1 MKNMNPNQREHIAWV
16 DALRI
21 LACFLVVFSH
31 CCDPFVAH
39 FNTDYSKFLQGCGMG
54 SAVRC
59 CVPLFAMMTGVLL
72 FPVKGSMG
80 EFYSKRL
87 MRLLVPLVFWSLALP
102 VAYYVYFQWAGPSA
116 SPSVDMTTF
125 TGAMT
130 LQKMAT
136 FIFNFNYDTTPLWYL
151 YMLVGLYFI
160 IPVFSTWMQH
170 APKKDLRLFLK
181 VWGITLFVPY
191 IKMLAPVVGY
201 LGNYGHMGLWGECD
215 WNAYG
220 SFYYVSG
227 FVGYI
232 VLAHYLVK
240 YPLDWSGR
248 KIAAIGI
255 PMFLVGYAITYG
267 GYVLMNEQF
276 PGNYAY
282 LEILWLFSGI
292 NVFMMT
298 FPIFITVQKLKIQ
311 ARPWMSKMASMTF
324 GIYLCHFV
332 FVQMGYDFYTRWLPE
347 SIPAVAIIVLN
358 AVTVFTVCYGLVRLL
373 SLNRWTRRLV
383 A

>member
-1 MKNMNPNQREHIAWV
+1 MLTKNFKENIAWIDV
-16 DALRI
+16 LRI
-21 LACFLVVFSH
+21 VACFLVVLAH

-39 FNTDYSKFLQGCGMG
+39 FNADYPKFLQGCGVG

-72 FPVKGSMG
+72 FPVNESLGQ
-80 EFYSKRL
+80 FYRKRL
-87 MRLLVPLVFWSLALP
+87 GRLLVPLVFWSLALP
-102 VAYYVYFQWAGPSA
+102 LMYYGYFLCAGPSV

-130 LQKMAT
+130 LRKMAT

-151 YMLVGLYFI
+151 YMLVGLYLV
-160 IPVFSTWMQH
+160 IPIFSAWMQQ
-170 APKKDLRLFLK
+170 ATQKELKLFLQ
-181 VWGITLFVPY
+181 VWGITLFLPY
-191 IKMLAPVVGY
+191 VKMVAPMLGY
-201 LGNYGHMGLWGECD
+201 MGNYGNMGILGECD

-227 FVGYI
+227 FIGYL

-240 YPLDWSGR
+240 YPLQWSWR
-248 KIAAIGI
+248 KIALIGL
-255 PMFLVGYAITYG
+255 PMWLVGYAITFG
-267 GYVLMNEQF
+267 GYVLMNERF

-282 LEILWLFSGI
+282 LEVLWLFSSI

-298 FPIFITVQKLKIQ
+298 FPIFITIQKLKVQ
-311 ARPWMSKMASMTF
+311 SSPWLSRMASMTF

-332 FVQMGYDFYTRWLPE
+332 FVQMGYDLYLHLLPGGVPTLVR
-347 SIPAVAIIVLN
+347 IPLN
-358 AVTVFTVCYGLVRLL
+358 AVTVFAVCYLLVRLL
-373 SLNRWTRRLV
+373 SLNKLTRRLV

>member
-1 MKNMNPNQREHIAWV
+1 MNMKVKENIAWIDV
-16 DALRI
+16 LRI
-21 LACFLVVFSH
+21 VACFLVVLAH

-39 FNTDYSKFLQGCGMG
+39 FNADYPKFLQGCGIG

-59 CVPLFAMMTGVLL
+59 CVPLFAMMTGALL
-72 FPVKGSMG
+72 FPVKEPMG
-80 EFYSKRL
+80 KFYTKRL
-87 MRLLVPLVFWSLALP
+87 GRLVIPLIFWSLALP
-102 VAYYVYFQWAGPSA
+102 VMYYAYFQWAGPSA

-125 TGAMT
+125 TGGMT
-130 LQKMAT
+130 LRKMGT

-151 YMLVGLYFI
+151 YMLAGLYLI
-160 IPVFSTWMQH
+160 MPIFSAWMQQ
-170 APKKDLRLFLK
+170 ASQKELKLFLK
-181 VWGITLFVPY
+181 IWGITLFLPY
-191 IKMLAPVVGY
+191 IKMAAPLLGY
-201 LGNYGHMGLWGECD
+201 MGNYGNMGILGECD

-227 FVGYI
+227 FIGYI

-240 YPLDWSGR
+240 YPLGWSWK

-255 PMFLVGYAITYG
+255 PMWLVGYAVTFG
-267 GYVLMNEQF
+267 GYLLMNERF

-298 FPIFITVQKLKIQ
+298 FPVFVAIQKTGVKP
-311 ARPWMSKMASMTF
+311 RPWLSRMASMTF

-332 FVQMGYDFYTRWLPE
+332 FVQMGYDLYQHILPE
-347 SIPAVAIIVLN
+347 AVPAIVRIALN
-358 AVTVFTVCYGLVRLL
+358 AVTVFVVCYALVRLL
-373 SLNRWTRRLV
+373 SANKLTRKLV

>member
-1 MKNMNPNQREHIAWV
+1 MISKERENIAWV
-16 DALRI
+16 DLLRVI
-21 LACFLVVFSH
+21 ACFLVVFSH

-39 FNTDYSKFLQGCGMG
+39 FNADYSKFLQGCGFG

-72 FPVKGSMG
+72 FPVKSTLG

-87 MRLLVPLVFWSLALP
+87 KRLLVPIVFWSLALP
-102 VAYYVYFQWAGPSA
+102 VMYYVYFQLAGSTT
-116 SPSVDMTTF
+116 SPSVDMSTF
-125 TGAMT
+125 TGEMT
-130 LQKMAT
+130 LQKMYT

-151 YMLVGLYFI
+151 YMLVGLYLV
-160 IPVFSTWMQH
+160 IPVFSSWMQQ
-170 APKKDLRLFLK
+170 ASQKDLKLFLK
-181 VWGITLFVPY
+181 VWGITLFLPY
-191 IKMLAPVVGY
+191 IKMFAPALGY
-201 LGNYGHMGLWGECD
+201 LGNYGHMGLYGECD

-227 FVGYI
+227 FIGYL

-240 YPLDWSGR
+240 YPLDWSW
-248 KIAAIGI
+248 KKLAAIGI
-255 PMFLVGYAITYG
+255 PMWVVGYAITYG
-267 GYVLMNEQF
+267 GYVLMNEKF

-298 FPIFITVQKLKIQ
+298 FPIFLAIQKTNINS
-311 ARPWMSKMASMTF
+311 RPWLSRMASMTF

-332 FVQMGYDFYTRWLPE
+332 FVQMGYDFYLHVLPE
-347 SIPAVAIIVLN
+347 AVPTLVRIPLN
-358 AVTVFTVCYGLVRLL
+358 AVTVFVVCYGLVRLL
-373 SLNRWTRRLV
+373 SLSKLTRRLV